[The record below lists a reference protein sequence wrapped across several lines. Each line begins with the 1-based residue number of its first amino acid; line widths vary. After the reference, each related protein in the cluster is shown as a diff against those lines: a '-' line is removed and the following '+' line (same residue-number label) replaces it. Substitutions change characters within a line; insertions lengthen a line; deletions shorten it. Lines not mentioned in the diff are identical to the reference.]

1 MRSIDAPWTVAGVSC
16 ATDSENRVVVTLLV
30 SGADG
35 RTVHAHAPAFRTLRD
50 ALRKRFRALRLPPLP
65 AALLSARSAPS
76 TSSAALSA
84 LSDDL
89 HVYFTAL
96 TAERAV
102 AQSVQ
107 LREFLMLGR
116 VTTMLASSK
125 SGDSLSAASPVVG
138 EDGLGRS
145 ARRRRAD
152 SGGPSRPR
160 ASTEQKLGLARQ
172 KELEHRRVQSAGGE
186 GEGSAAVLC
195 AAAVLLR
202 PLPTDDI
209 PLKGARP
216 RVVTMKALGRD
227 QVFVWNFVAPQP
239 VGFQATFEGRPT
251 HAYSVVNAGEE
262 THGHFQPSG
271 AGTLMLSF
279 VDARIGRAFAM
290 SSFSLTARAHVVTVE
305 AYNAA
310 NSAAMQLMQRYS
322 QRTVEATV
330 TGGELAL
337 RANVDE
343 LEDSL
348 ARLAARNAK
357 DVVRLRRCEQ
367 QNALLR
373 EQVRFLL
380 FCLRSHLVLLFCST
394 FFSCI
399 SFVCSGAVC

>member
-16 ATDSENRVVVTLLV
+16 ATDGGNRVVATLLV

-35 RTVHAHAPAFRTLRD
+35 RTVHAHAQAFRTLHE

-65 AALLSARSAPS
+65 AALSARSAPT

-89 HVYFTAL
+89 HGYFSAL

-116 VTTMLASSK
+116 VATLTLSSSK
-125 SGDSLSAASPVVG
+125 SGESLSSASVGHG
-138 EDGLGRS
+138 EDSPGRS
-145 ARRRRAD
+145 ARRRRAY
-152 SGGPSRPR
+152 SGGSSRPR
-160 ASTEQKLGLARQ
+160 ASTEQKLGMTRQ
-172 KELEHRRVQSAGGE
+172 QELEHRRVRSSGGE

-195 AAAVLLR
+195 AAGVLLR
-202 PLPTDDI
+202 PFPTDDI
-209 PLKGARP
+209 ALKGTRP
-216 RVVTMKALGRD
+216 RVVTMKALGRE

-239 VGFQATFEGRPT
+239 VGFQATFEGRAT

-271 AGTLMLSF
+271 AGTLALSF
-279 VDARIGRAFAM
+279 ADARIGRAFAI

-310 NSAAMQLMQRYS
+310 NAAAMDLMQVS
-322 QRTVEATV
+322 
-330 TGGELAL
+330 
-337 RANVDE
+337 
-343 LEDSL
+343 
-348 ARLAARNAK
+348 
-357 DVVRLRRCEQ
+357 
-367 QNALLR
+367 
-373 EQVRFLL
+373 
-380 FCLRSHLVLLFCST
+380 
-394 FFSCI
+394 
-399 SFVCSGAVC
+399 